1 VPHYTSTPPPT
12 HLCPSSLQPSTPQLP
27 SAFLWSSNPLRLS
40 TALSGPLRP
49 LRPLPLSLL
58 CSSTALCPSTTLYG
72 PLCPV
77 WPSTPLRP
85 PTPSLRLKVQSLRP
99 SVPSTAQ
106 GPHYGH
112 LCPLRRSVPSTAL
125 RLLYVLLPLYVL

>member
-1 VPHYTSTPPPT
+1 MPHYTSKPPPT

-49 LRPLPLSLL
+49 LRPLPLSPL

-85 PTPSLRLKVQSLRP
+85 PTPSLRPKVQS
-99 SVPSTAQ
+99 TALCALY
-106 GPHYGH
+106 GPRSHYGR